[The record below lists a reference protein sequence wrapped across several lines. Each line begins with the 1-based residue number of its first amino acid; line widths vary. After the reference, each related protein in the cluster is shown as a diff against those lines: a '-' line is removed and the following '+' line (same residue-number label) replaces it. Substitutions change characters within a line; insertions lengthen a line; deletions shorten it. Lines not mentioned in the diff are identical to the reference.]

1 MMIKINKH
9 KLTRC
14 EALKRW
20 IRYIMCMEMW
30 INDIHGI
37 YANFHYDDIYLS
49 SLLKL
54 FFSLSV
60 FVSHV
65 HFSFLSHSL
74 FNDHHHR
81 HSLRNDAS

>member
-49 SLLKL
+49 SSLLKL
-54 FFSLSV
+54 FFSLSL
-60 FVSHV
+60 SLTK
-65 HFSFLSHSL
+65 SLSHIYTFKYSL
-74 FNDHHHR
+74 
-81 HSLRNDAS
+81 SLTFQ